1 MKRVLVVF
9 PFSHQFSFVEGKC
22 LFLREHGVDVDA
34 FLIEFSKIRFYPF
47 LKGSKPF
54 VVSLLCFFFNLLKQI
69 PGFYRIGFNKLIP
82 QTIFKAIIN
91 RYDIVELSGVYS
103 ENRLKLAEYA
113 KSKGKKVN
121 VAIWGTDFYGI
132 SDYEHDWHKNL
143 FSIADVITIGSRKME
158 CDINTA
164 YPQFSN
170 KVYLK
175 IDGLKQ
181 LEVLKDILEGKIEK
195 DLSFLDE
202 RASGKIVLTIGYTGR
217 TWQQHF
223 YVLDA
228 LSKLEET
235 QKNKLFLIMPMTYDA
250 NPEYMSYIESRLA
263 RLGIPC
269 QILKKRLSL
278 IQNLSMRIVSDIAV
292 CIQNTDGL
300 AASVREH
307 IMAGSVF
314 IGGDWLPYKLFQDEG
329 MYIRLTSVDGL
340 FSNLNEVIEN
350 IQDEK
355 RKCLNN
361 TELMYN
367 FSSWKRKGND
377 YLELYDLN

>member
-1 MKRVLVVF
+1 MKRVLIVF

-22 LFLREHGVDVDA
+22 MFLRDHGVDVDA
-34 FLIEFSKIRFYPF
+34 FLIDFSKIKFYSF
-47 LKGSKPF
+47 SKGAKPF
-54 VVSLLCFFFNLLKQI
+54 VVSLLCFFFNFLKNI
-69 PGFYRIGFNKLIP
+69 PGFYHIGLNKLIP

-91 RYDIVELSGVYS
+91 RYDIIEFSGVYS
-103 ENRLKLAEYA
+103 ENRLKMAEYA

-132 SDYEHDWHKNL
+132 SDYENDWHENL
-143 FSIADVITIGSRKME
+143 FSIADIITIGSRKME
-158 CDINTA
+158 NDVNAA

-170 KVYLK
+170 KVFLK

-181 LEVLKDILEGKIEK
+181 LEVLKDILDGKIDK

-202 RASGKIVLTIGYTGR
+202 RASNKIVLTIGYTGR

-263 RLGIPC
+263 RLGIPF

-278 IQNLSMRIVSDIAV
+278 IQNLSMRTVSDIAV

-314 IGGDWLPYKLFQDEG
+314 VGGDWLPYKLFQDEG

-340 FSNLNEVIEN
+340 FYNLNEVI
-350 IQDEK
+350 
-355 RKCLNN
+355 
-361 TELMYN
+361 
-367 FSSWKRKGND
+367 
-377 YLELYDLN
+377 